1 MGIKISFPQK
11 PSKEEIQ
18 EMEKATEKFA
28 HIATH
33 TAKKAE
39 ETVGKAKTPIEII
52 VCKFLAQYR
61 HSELMRIIRK
71 KEREIKKKYQE
82 KNNHV

>member
-11 PSKEEIQ
+11 PSEEELQ
-18 EMEKATEKFA
+18 ELEKATEKFA
-28 HIATH
+28 YIATH

-52 VCKFLAQYR
+52 ACKFLAQYR

-71 KEREIKKKYQE
+71 KEREINKQKKE
-82 KNNHV
+82 K